1 MREFSP
7 QERRAMTAALDAL
20 VQQLTAHVPLYH
32 DEAGTWWVPLHPLLD
47 AVTLDAR
54 LEPTVL
60 ITLHPQTYPLA
71 SGTPVLVVPLGE
83 ALAVLPFSRHF
94 PEARGYVER
103 LEALQTRTAER
114 APPSPRGVALQ
125 EGTCGE
131 MP

>member
-7 QERRAMTAALDAL
+7 QEHRAVTAALDAL

-94 PEARGYVER
+94 PEAIGYVER
-103 LEALQTRTAER
+103 LEALQ
-114 APPSPRGVALQ
+114 
-125 EGTCGE
+125 EGPCGE
-131 MP
+131 TP